1 MTHPHEQPP
10 PTESEDYE
18 DYEDYG
24 ADGDDERCAA
34 HGDHGYHR
42 DQGEPEEQRAHDAGP
57 PATEYEEPPPS
68 AATTAVGLTEHEEPP
83 PSVGASA
90 VGLTEHEEPLP
101 PAAATMAGPTEDE
114 IPSAAPAQVAH
125 GGRDLR
131 GDTGALPVSLRDR
144 FRLRAVL
151 RRPDH
156 PHQAAVY
163 RVEDERGSHILKWY
177 HRGHAPDRRVWEA
190 LRDRPRR
197 HLTHFTET
205 GDTENGDTGA
215 DGHPYDLAPSY
226 GETDL
231 AGYLRDNPG
240 PADPVLIHSV
250 VRQLHEALTTLHEL
264 NIVHRDIS
272 PANIV
277 LGSLDPAAPDLVL
290 VDFAVS
296 AHEPNERYTRDERW
310 VGTALYMSP
319 QASLRHQLIHP
330 PADWWSLGM
339 IVAEMAGGRHPVRF
353 TDNDFV
359 REEISSRAPD
369 LSLVTDHRL
378 RLLCMG
384 LLTRDPDHRWGTDEV
399 AQWLVGGSPPI
410 APWEAGTAPGASD
423 PEDAPD
429 IEPFAFLD
437 EHYTRPR
444 QLARAFSENWRPARQ
459 LLSRRRGRGEL
470 IRWLRQFEG
479 APDRDADEL
488 AALLGLLESHHPA
501 AAPREPKPVTMVRL
515 ISWLGPTL
523 DASYRGVPL
532 DHAGLGELLRE
543 AGRGDEFALSV
554 VADLRDHTILPLLDS
569 RPGGEG
575 LAEVQQRWLTARSRW
590 QHTVDEVLHE
600 SAWLRDR
607 RAEVRAATRL
617 DRSRLAAL
625 LSLAAA
631 PTAHRR
637 RLQERT
643 ARIQGA
649 LPQPVAWYGR
659 LVRDPEDLVRLQ
671 LAEWLAGFAEQES
684 SEAQGRLDG
693 ERALLRHERDL
704 DVATLWV
711 RRQDMLPTL
720 GWALGGAVA
729 FVFPWIFVIGLGDLV
744 GWPAQRAVVTAW
756 MLAVPAAAAVLAL
769 ELWTAYRIGSP
780 GYHPDRSLAGLLI
793 DRALP
798 VARFIRRPGSRFP
811 VQGLL
816 ILPVIALLWATVAYA
831 PWVWPL
837 ATVAVL
843 VWWTWHRLR
852 CWRRY
857 MAELRGRDE
866 RHRPGRPR
874 AAASPTP
881 GRLT

>member
-10 PTESEDYE
+10 PTESEDY
-18 DYEDYG
+18 G
-24 ADGDDERCAA
+24 ADGDDERYAA

-42 DQGEPEEQRAHDAGP
+42 DQGEPEEQRAHDTGP

-437 EHYTRPR
+437 EHYTRPK

-459 LLSRRRGRGEL
+459 LISRRRGRGEL

-874 AAASPTP
+874 AAAPPTP

>member
-18 DYEDYG
+18 DYG
-24 ADGDDERCAA
+24 ADGDDERYAA

-90 VGLTEHEEPLP
+90 VGLTDHEEPLP

-177 HRGHAPDRRVWEA
+177 HRGHAPDRRVWEV

-437 EHYTRPR
+437 EHYTRPK

-459 LLSRRRGRGEL
+459 LISRRRGRGEL

-874 AAASPTP
+874 AAAPPTP

>member
-1 MTHPHEQPP
+1 
-10 PTESEDYE
+10 
-18 DYEDYG
+18 
-24 ADGDDERCAA
+24 
-34 HGDHGYHR
+34 
-42 DQGEPEEQRAHDAGP
+42 
-57 PATEYEEPPPS
+57 
-68 AATTAVGLTEHEEPP
+68 
-83 PSVGASA
+83 
-90 VGLTEHEEPLP
+90 
-101 PAAATMAGPTEDE
+101 
-114 IPSAAPAQVAH
+114 AH

-131 GDTGALPVSLRDR
+131 GDTGALPVSLRGR

-177 HRGHAPDRRVWEA
+177 HRGHAPDRRVWEL

-205 GDTENGDTGA
+205 GDTGA

-296 AHEPNERYTRDERW
+296 AHEPAERYTRDERW

-423 PEDAPD
+423 PEDAPG

-437 EHYTRPR
+437 EHYTRPK

-459 LLSRRRGRGEL
+459 LLSRRRGRGEFT
-470 IRWLRQFEG
+470 RWLRQFEG
-479 APDRDADEL
+479 APDRDAGEL
-488 AALLGLLESHHPA
+488 AALLDLLEPQHPA
-501 AAPREPKPVTMVRL
+501 AGPREPKPVTMVRL

-569 RPGGEG
+569 RPGGDG

-600 SAWLRDR
+600 SPWLRDR

-625 LSLAAA
+625 LSLAVA

-637 RLQERT
+637 RLRERT
-643 ARIQGA
+643 ARVQA
-649 LPQPVAWYGR
+649 SLPQPVAWYGR
-659 LVRDPEDLVRLQ
+659 LVRDPDDLVRLQ
-671 LAEWLAGFAEQES
+671 LAEWLGGFAEQES
-684 SEAQGRLDG
+684 SETQGRLEG
-693 ERALLRHERDL
+693 ERALLRQERDL

-769 ELWTAYRIGSP
+769 ELWTAFRIGSP

-857 MAELRGRDE
+857 VAELRGRDE
-866 RHRPGRPR
+866 RHRPGYPR
-874 AAASPTP
+874 AAAPPTP
-881 GRLT
+881 GSLT

>member
-10 PTESEDYE
+10 PTESED
-18 DYEDYG
+18 DEDYG
-24 ADGDDERCAA
+24 AYGDDEQYAA

-42 DQGEPEEQRAHDAGP
+42 DQGAPEEQRAHDAGP
-57 PATEYEEPPPS
+57 SPTEY
-68 AATTAVGLTEHEEPP
+68 EEPP

-90 VGLTEHEEPLP
+90 VGPTEHEEPP
-101 PAAATMAGPTEDE
+101 PSVAATMAGPTEDE
-114 IPSAAPAQVAH
+114 ILPAAPAQVAH

-131 GDTGALPVSLRDR
+131 GDTGALPVSLRGR

-205 GDTENGDTGA
+205 GDTGA

-296 AHEPNERYTRDERW
+296 AHEPAERYTRDERW

-378 RLLCMG
+378 RMLCRG

-423 PEDAPD
+423 PEGAPD

-437 EHYTRPR
+437 ERYTRPK

-459 LLSRRRGRGEL
+459 LLYRRRGRGEFT
-470 IRWLRQFEG
+470 RWLRQFQG

-488 AALLGLLESHHPA
+488 AALLGLLEPHHPA

-554 VADLRDHTILPLLDS
+554 VEDLRDHTILPLLDS

-600 SAWLRDR
+600 SPRLRDR

-643 ARIQGA
+643 ARVQAA

-659 LVRDPEDLVRLQ
+659 LVRDPDDLVRLQ

-684 SEAQGRLDG
+684 SETQGRLDG
-693 ERALLRHERDL
+693 ERALLRQERDL

-780 GYHPDRSLAGLLI
+780 GYHPHRSLAGLLI

-837 ATVAVL
+837 ATVSVL

-857 MAELRGRDE
+857 VAELRGRDE

-874 AAASPTP
+874 AAAPPTP

>member
-18 DYEDYG
+18 DYG
-24 ADGDDERCAA
+24 ADGDDERYAA

-42 DQGEPEEQRAHDAGP
+42 DQGEPEEQRAHDTGP

-205 GDTENGDTGA
+205 GDTETGDTGA

-437 EHYTRPR
+437 EHYTRPK

-459 LLSRRRGRGEL
+459 LISRRRGRGEL

-488 AALLGLLESHHPA
+488 AALLGLLEPHHPA

-874 AAASPTP
+874 AAAPPTP

>member
-1 MTHPHEQPP
+1 MTQPHQQPP
-10 PTESEDYE
+10 PTESED
-18 DYEDYG
+18 DEDYG
-24 ADGDDERCAA
+24 VYGGNGQYATHDDHAA
-34 HGDHGYHR
+34 NRGNDTPHEGQGEHRDHQNHRDHGDHGDHHNH
-42 DQGEPEEQRAHDAGP
+42 GEPEEPRRAHDTGP
-57 PATEYEEPPPS
+57 PP
-68 AATTAVGLTEHEEPP
+68 TEHEEPP
-83 PSVGASA
+83 PSAGAS
-90 VGLTEHEEPLP
+90 T
-101 PAAATMAGPTEDE
+101 AGPTEDE
-114 IPSAAPAQVAH
+114 IPSAASAQAAD

-131 GDTGALPVSLRDR
+131 GDTGTLPVSLRGR

-163 RVEDERGSHILKWY
+163 RVEDDSGSHILKWY
-177 HRGHAPDRRVWEA
+177 HRGHAPDRRVWER

-205 GDTENGDTGA
+205 SDTGA

-250 VRQLHEALTTLHEL
+250 VRQMHEALTTLHEL
-264 NIVHRDIS
+264 DIVHRDIS

-277 LGSLDPAAPDLVL
+277 LGSLDPAAPDLAL

-296 AHEPNERYTRDERW
+296 AHEPAERYTRDERW

-339 IVAEMAGGRHPVRF
+339 IVAEMAGGRHPIRF

-378 RLLCMG
+378 RLLCWG

-399 AQWLVGGSPPI
+399 AQWLVGGSPPA
-410 APWEAGTAPGASD
+410 APWEPGTAPGASD
-423 PEDAPD
+423 PAGDPD

-437 EHYTRPR
+437 ERYTRPR

-459 LLSRRRGRGEL
+459 LLSRRRGRGEFT
-470 IRWLRQFEG
+470 RWLRQFEN
-479 APDRDADEL
+479 APDRDGEEL
-488 AALLGLLESHHPA
+488 TALLALLEPQHA
-501 AAPREPKPVTMVRL
+501 AAPPREPKPATMVRL

-523 DASYRGVPL
+523 DASYRGVPM
-532 DHAGLGELLRE
+532 DHAGLGDLLRE
-543 AGRGDEFALSV
+543 AARGDEFALSV
-554 VADLRDHTILPLLDS
+554 VADLRDHTILPLLDA

-590 QHTVDEVLHE
+590 QHTVDEVLHA
-600 SAWLRDR
+600 SPWLRDR

-617 DRSRLAAL
+617 DRSRLAVL

-637 RLQERT
+637 RLQERI
-643 ARIQGA
+643 ARVQDT
-649 LPQPVAWYGR
+649 LPQQVAWYGR
-659 LVRDPEDLVRLQ
+659 LVRDPDDLVRTQ
-671 LAEWLAGFAEQES
+671 LAEWLTGFAEQES
-684 SEAQGRLDG
+684 SETQGRLDD
-693 ERALLRHERDL
+693 ERALLRQERDL

-720 GWALGGAVA
+720 GWALGGAVGL
-729 FVFPWIFVIGLGDLV
+729 VFPWIFVIGLGDLV

-816 ILPVIALLWATVAYA
+816 ILPVIAVLWATVAYA
-831 PWVWPL
+831 PWVWPV
-837 ATVAVL
+837 ATVAAL
-843 VWWTWHRLR
+843 LWWTWHRTR

-857 MAELRGRDE
+857 VAELRGRL
-866 RHRPGRPR
+866 HPGGRR
-874 AAASPTP
+874 AAAPPTS
-881 GRLT
+881 GRAV

>member
-10 PTESEDYE
+10 PTESED
-18 DYEDYG
+18 DADYG
-24 ADGDDERCAA
+24 AYGAYRDDEQYAA
-34 HGDHGYHR
+34 HGDHGYHP
-42 DQGEPEEQRAHDAGP
+42 DQGEPEERRAHDAGP
-57 PATEYEEPPPS
+57 PPTEYEEPPPS
-68 AATTAVGLTEHEEPP
+68 AATTTAGLTEHEEPP
-83 PSVGASA
+83 PSVDASA
-90 VGLTEHEEPLP
+90 AGLTEHEEPLP
-101 PAAATMAGPTEDE
+101 SAAATMTGPTEDE
-114 IPSAAPAQVAH
+114 FPSAAPAQVAH

-131 GDTGALPVSLRDR
+131 GDTGALPVSLRGR

-177 HRGHAPDRRVWEA
+177 HLGHAPDRRVWEL

-205 GDTENGDTGA
+205 GDTGA

-231 AGYLRDNPG
+231 AGHLRDNPG

-296 AHEPNERYTRDERW
+296 AHEPAERYTRDERW

-378 RLLCMG
+378 RLLCRG

-423 PEDAPD
+423 PDDAPD

-437 EHYTRPR
+437 ERYTRPK

-459 LLSRRRGRGEL
+459 LLSRRRGRAEFT
-470 IRWLRQFEG
+470 RWLRQFEG

-488 AALLGLLESHHPA
+488 AALLDLLEPQPPA
-501 AAPREPKPVTMVRL
+501 TPPREPKPVTMVRL

-569 RPGGEG
+569 RPGGDG

-600 SAWLRDR
+600 SPRLRDH

-625 LSLAAA
+625 LPLAAA
-631 PTAHRR
+631 PAAHRR

-643 ARIQGA
+643 AGIQAA

-659 LVRDPEDLVRLQ
+659 LVRDPDDLVRLQ

-684 SEAQGRLDG
+684 SETQGRLDG
-693 ERALLRHERDL
+693 ERALLRQERDL

-843 VWWTWHRLR
+843 IWWTWHRLR

-857 MAELRGRDE
+857 VAELRGRDE
-866 RHRPGRPR
+866 RHRPGHPR
-874 AAASPTP
+874 TAAPPTS
-881 GRLT
+881 GRLI

>member
-10 PTESEDYE
+10 PTESED
-18 DYEDYG
+18 DEDYG
-24 ADGDDERCAA
+24 AYGDDEQYAA

-57 PATEYEEPPPS
+57 PPTEHEEPPPS
-68 AATTAVGLTEHEEPP
+68 AATTGVGLTEREEPP

-90 VGLTEHEEPLP
+90 AGLTEQEEPLP
-101 PAAATMAGPTEDE
+101 AAAATMAGPTEDE

-131 GDTGALPVSLRDR
+131 GDTGALPVSLRRR

-177 HRGHAPDRRVWEA
+177 HLGHAPDRRVWEP

-205 GDTENGDTGA
+205 GDTGA

-296 AHEPNERYTRDERW
+296 AHEPAERYTRDERW

-369 LSLVTDHRL
+369 LSLVTGHRL

-437 EHYTRPR
+437 ERYTRPK

-459 LLSRRRGRGEL
+459 VLSRRGGRGEFT
-470 IRWLRQFEG
+470 RWLRQFEG
-479 APDRDADEL
+479 APDRDAGEL
-488 AALLGLLESHHPA
+488 AALLGLLEPQHPA
-501 AAPREPKPVTMVRL
+501 APPRQPKPITMVRL

-569 RPGGEG
+569 RPGGDG

-590 QHTVDEVLHE
+590 QHTVEEVLHE
-600 SAWLRDR
+600 SPWLRDR

-643 ARIQGA
+643 AGIQAA

-684 SEAQGRLDG
+684 SETQGRLDG
-693 ERALLRHERDL
+693 ERALLRQERDL

-793 DRALP
+793 DRTLP

-843 VWWTWHRLR
+843 IWWTWHRLR

-857 MAELRGRDE
+857 VAELRGRDE

-874 AAASPTP
+874 AAAPPTS

>member
-18 DYEDYG
+18 DYG
-24 ADGDDERCAA
+24 ADGDDERYAA

-125 GGRDLR
+125 RGRDLR

-437 EHYTRPR
+437 EHYTRPK

-459 LLSRRRGRGEL
+459 LISRRRGCGEL

-488 AALLGLLESHHPA
+488 AALLGLLESHHPV

-874 AAASPTP
+874 AAAPPTP